1 MVKILFVCTGN
12 ICRSPTAEGVLRTR
26 AAARGL
32 EAQVEAASA
41 GTHGYHLGEPPD
53 PRAVAAALKRG
64 VDLRSQRARRIR
76 REDFG
81 RYDFLIA
88 MDRTHRDALRKL
100 APAGGETKLGLFMD
114 YAPEFGL
121 KDVPDP
127 YYGDAQ
133 DFERV
138 LDMIESGSGRLLDE
152 IERRL
157 AQPGSSG

>member
-1 MVKILFVCTGN
+1 MVRILFVCTGN
-12 ICRSPTAEGVLRTR
+12 ICRSPTAEGVLRAR

-32 EAQVEAASA
+32 GGRVEVASA
-41 GTHGYHLGEPPD
+41 GTHGYHVGEPPD

-64 VDLRSQRARRIR
+64 VDLRGQRARRVR

-81 RYDFLIA
+81 RYDLLIA
-88 MDRTHRDALRKL
+88 MDRTHRDSLRKL
-100 APAGGETKLGLFMD
+100 APAGAEGKLGLFLD

-127 YYGDAQ
+127 YYGEGR

-138 LDMIESGSGRLLDE
+138 LDMIERASGPLLDE

-157 AQPGSSG
+157 A